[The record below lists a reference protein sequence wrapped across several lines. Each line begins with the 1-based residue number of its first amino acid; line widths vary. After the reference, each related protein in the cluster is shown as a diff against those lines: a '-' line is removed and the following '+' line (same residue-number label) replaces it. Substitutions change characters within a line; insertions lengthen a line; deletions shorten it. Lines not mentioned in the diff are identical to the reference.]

1 MGELF
6 ALISAACYGLAG
18 VTIAR
23 SRHQRRGDGGVF
35 LSVLVTTLLT
45 AALWLLAG
53 RDPALLPGGGADWR
67 AFGLFAAAGVFA
79 TVLGRL
85 FMYRSTEILGPVGA
99 SMLRRLI
106 PFFAIPLAILLIG
119 DWPGPAELAGG
130 GLVVAGVFAFAGG
143 AAPLGALTGV
153 SLGLMSAAS
162 YALSYGL
169 RKLGLLQLPDPLL
182 ATCIGALAGGL
193 CYLGWALLSRRHECR
208 RARLQ
213 YLLVDRGAGFLG
225 TALLLSAGQTL
236 QLAALLHA
244 SVASVAL
251 IGALDVLF
259 CALFA
264 ALLLRARVQP
274 SPRGLL
280 AALLVGLGS
289 ALLLLN

>member
-6 ALISAACYGLAG
+6 ALCSAACYGMAG

-23 SRHQRRGDGGVF
+23 SRNQRRGDGGVF
-35 LSVLVTTLLT
+35 LSVLVTALLT
-45 AALWLLAG
+45 GALWLLAG
-53 RDPALLPGGGADWR
+53 SAPVLPADGTHWR
-67 AFGLFAAAGVFA
+67 ALGLFAVAGVCA

-99 SMLRRLI
+99 AMLRRLI
-106 PFFAIPLAILLIG
+106 PLFAIPLAILLIG

-130 GLVVAGVFAFAGG
+130 GLVLAGVFAFSGS
-143 AAPLGALTGV
+143 AAPVGALAGL
-153 SLGLMSAAS
+153 SLGLLSAAS

-169 RKLGLLQLPDPLL
+169 RKLGLMQLPDPLL
-182 ATCIGALAGGL
+182 ATCAGASAGCL
-193 CYLGWALLSRRHECR
+193 CYLGWACLYGSSDRRWT
-208 RARLQ
+208 RLH
-213 YLLVDRGAGFLG
+213 YLLADRSAGFLG

-236 QLAALLHA
+236 QLAALLHT
-244 SVASVAL
+244 SVTSVAL

-259 CALFA
+259 SALFA
-264 ALLLRARVQP
+264 ALLLRQRLQP
-274 SPRGLL
+274 TPHGLI